1 METRA
6 NYAIVGFFTVLV
18 MLSAFGFVYWM
29 ARYGGTGETTQL
41 VVRIPGSAN
50 GLSVGSPVHFNGIP
64 YGVVRRLNID
74 PESPNFVIADTEVR
88 SNAPIYTDT
97 RAALEIQGLTG
108 SAYIELQGGTPS
120 NPNILQQASID
131 NVVPV
136 IEADPSGVTN
146 LLATADEI
154 LNRANRVIGQVESF
168 VEDARSPLTETLRNA
183 ETFSAALSKN
193 ADGIDEFLKSV
204 SALSGTVQSLSGKLE
219 GTLGSVERLVNAVDP
234 DSVRRIVGSV
244 DKVTTDLAAS
254 SGDITQTLESLR
266 GTAQSL
272 EQFVTNAGASLDKV
286 DAVIASVDPAKVG
299 EVVDNI
305 TVASA
310 DARQTMADARGVAET
325 FGARK
330 EDFDLIITD
339 VREMTGRLNAASE
352 RVDGVLAKLDGFLGE
367 GDASSLIADA
377 EATLKSFRDVADTLN
392 ARIGPIADNIQRF
405 SGSGL
410 RDVEALVNDARRS
423 IQRIEQSITSIER
436 DPQRLIFGGDTVK
449 EYDGRTRR

>member
-6 NYAIVGFFTVLV
+6 NYAIVGFFTLLV

-29 ARYGGTGETTQL
+29 ARYGSTGETAQL

-50 GLSVGSPVHFNGIP
+50 GLSVGSPVHFNGIR
-64 YGVVRRLNID
+64 YGVVRQLNID
-74 PESPNFVIADTEVR
+74 PDSPNFVIADTEVR

-108 SAYIELQGGTPS
+108 SAYIELQGGTPT
-120 NPNILQQASID
+120 NPNILEIAAASESTA
-131 NVVPV
+131 V

-154 LNRANRVIGQVESF
+154 LQRANRVIGQVEGF
-168 VEDARSPLTETLRNA
+168 VNDARSPLTETLRNA
-183 ETFSAALSKN
+183 ETFSGALRDN
-193 ADGIDEFLKSV
+193 AEGIDEFLRSV
-204 SALSGTVQSLSGKLE
+204 SSLSGTIQSLSSRLE
-219 GTLGSVERLVNAVDP
+219 STLGSVDRLVTAVDP
-234 DSVRRIVGSV
+234 ERVSNIVASV
-244 DKVTTDLAAS
+244 DKVTSDFAAS

-272 EQFVTNAGASLDKV
+272 ETFVSDAGAALDKV
-286 DAVIASVDPAKVG
+286 DAVIASVDPGKVG
-299 EVVDNI
+299 EVMDNI

-310 DARQTMADARGVAET
+310 DARETLADAREVAET
-325 FGARK
+325 FNARK
-330 EDFDLIITD
+330 QDFDLIITD
-339 VREMTGRLNAASE
+339 VREMSGRLNAASE

-377 EATLKSFRDVADTLN
+377 EETLQSFRDVANSLN
-392 ARIGPIADNIQRF
+392 ARIGPIADNLQRF

-449 EYDGRTRR
+449 QYDGRNRR

>member
-6 NYAIVGFFTVLV
+6 NYAIVGFFTLLV

-29 ARYGGTGETTQL
+29 ARYGSTGETAQL

-50 GLSVGSPVHFNGIP
+50 GLSVGSPVHFNGIR
-64 YGVVRRLNID
+64 YGVVRQLNID
-74 PESPNFVIADTEVR
+74 PDSPNFVIADTEVR

-108 SAYIELQGGTPS
+108 SAYIELQGGTPT
-120 NPNILQQASID
+120 NPNILEIAAASESIA
-131 NVVPV
+131 V

-154 LNRANRVIGQVESF
+154 LQRANRVIGQVEGF
-168 VEDARSPLTETLRNA
+168 VTEARSPLTETLRNA
-183 ETFSAALSKN
+183 ETFSAALRDN
-193 ADGIDEFLKSV
+193 AEGIDEFLKSV
-204 SALSGTVQSLSGKLE
+204 SSLSGTVQSLSTRLE
-219 GTLGSVERLVNAVDP
+219 GTLGSVERLITAVDP
-234 DSVRRIVGSV
+234 DRISNIVTSV
-244 DKVTTDLAAS
+244 DKVTADFAAS
-254 SGDITQTLESLR
+254 SGDITETLQSLR

-272 EQFVTNAGASLDKV
+272 ETFVTDAGASLDKV
-286 DAVIASVDPAKVG
+286 DAVIASVDPDKVG
-299 EVVDNI
+299 EVMDNI

-310 DARQTMADARGVAET
+310 DARQTLADARGVAET
-325 FGARK
+325 FNARNQ
-330 EDFDLIITD
+330 DFDLIITD
-339 VREMTGRLNAASE
+339 VREMAGRLNAASE

-377 EATLKSFRDVADTLN
+377 EETLQSFREVANSLN
-392 ARIGPIADNIQRF
+392 ARIGPIADNLQRF

-436 DPQRLIFGGDTVK
+436 DPQRLLFGGDTVK
-449 EYDGRTRR
+449 EYDGRNRR

>member
-18 MLSAFGFVYWM
+18 MVSAFGFVYWM
-29 ARYGGTGETTQL
+29 ARYGGTGDTAQL

-74 PESPNFVIADTEVR
+74 PNSPNFVIADTEVR
-88 SNAPIYTDT
+88 SDAPIYTDT

-120 NPNILQQASID
+120 NSNILSQASVD
-131 NVVPV
+131 NVVAV

-154 LNRANRVIGQVESF
+154 LTRVNRVIGEVEGF

-183 ETFSAALSKN
+183 ESFSAALSDN

-204 SALSGTVQSLSGKLE
+204 SALSGTVQSLSVKLE
-219 GTLGSVERLVNAVDP
+219 GTLGSAERLINAVDP
-234 DSVRRIVGSV
+234 DQVRNIVSSV
-244 DKVTTDLAAS
+244 DKVTGDLAAS

-272 EQFVTNAGASLDKV
+272 ERFATDAGASLDKV

-299 EVVDNI
+299 EVMDNI
-305 TVASA
+305 TAASA
-310 DARQTMADARGVAET
+310 DARQTLADARGVAET

-330 EDFDLIITD
+330 KDFDLIITD
-339 VREMTGRLNAASE
+339 VKEMSGRLNAASE

-377 EATLKSFRDVADTLN
+377 EETLKSFREVANSLN
-392 ARIGPIADNIQRF
+392 ARIGPIADNLQRF

-436 DPQRLIFGGDTVK
+436 DPQRLLFGGETVK
-449 EYDGRTRR
+449 QYDGRTRR

>member
-6 NYAIVGFFTVLV
+6 NYAIVGFFTLLV

-29 ARYGGTGETTQL
+29 ARYGSTGETAQL

-50 GLSVGSPVHFNGIP
+50 GLSVGSPVHFNGIR
-64 YGVVRRLNID
+64 YGVVRQLNID
-74 PESPNFVIADTEVR
+74 PDSPNFVIADTEVR

-108 SAYIELQGGTPS
+108 SAYIELQGGTPT
-120 NPNILQQASID
+120 NPNILEIAATSGSIA
-131 NVVPV
+131 V

-154 LNRANRVIGQVESF
+154 LQRANRVIGQVEGF
-168 VEDARSPLTETLRNA
+168 VTDARSPLTETLKNA
-183 ETFSAALSKN
+183 ETFSAALRDN
-193 ADGIDEFLKSV
+193 AEGIDEFLKSV
-204 SALSGTVQSLSGKLE
+204 SSLSGTVQSLSTRLE
-219 GTLGSVERLVNAVDP
+219 GTLGSVERLITAVDP
-234 DSVRRIVGSV
+234 DRISNIVTSV
-244 DKVTTDLAAS
+244 DKVTADFAAS
-254 SGDITQTLESLR
+254 SGDITETLQSLR
-266 GTAQSL
+266 GTAESL
-272 EQFVTNAGASLDKV
+272 ESFVTDAGASLDKV
-286 DAVIASVDPAKVG
+286 DAVIASVDPDKVG
-299 EVVDNI
+299 EVMDNI

-310 DARQTMADARGVAET
+310 DARQTLADARGVAET
-325 FGARK
+325 FNARK
-330 EDFDLIITD
+330 QDFDLIITD
-339 VREMTGRLNAASE
+339 VREMSGRLNAASE

-377 EATLKSFRDVADTLN
+377 EETLKSFREVANSLN
-392 ARIGPIADNIQRF
+392 ARIGPIADNLQRF

-436 DPQRLIFGGDTVK
+436 DPQRLLFGGETVK
-449 EYDGRTRR
+449 QYDGRNRR